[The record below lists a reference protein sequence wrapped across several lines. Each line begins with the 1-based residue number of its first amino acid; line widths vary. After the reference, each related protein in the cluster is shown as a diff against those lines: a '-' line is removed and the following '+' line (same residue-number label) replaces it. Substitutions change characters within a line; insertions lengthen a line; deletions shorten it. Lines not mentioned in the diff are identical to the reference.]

1 MTNESGVRW
10 KTLGGLV
17 IGLAALAATAGC
29 QLASDLVPRTHT
41 TSVSPDGRYTAFV
54 HQEASIDPPDDHLYL
69 GPSGGRARRLMDLAP
84 DADWCRTII
93 WTSDSGR
100 VGFLI
105 RDQHLA
111 VFDTATSEL
120 LAFLPLVRAD
130 GYPGSQ
136 GARHVVLQPDGVVSF
151 ERYDR
156 ATGRAL
162 GAETAAIPVRR
173 LSMRMSW
180 ADTHEPVSDAWVS
193 VRLADGNEVSMRTTP
208 GADGLVRLPAIAAGP
223 FRAVHISIPG
233 TGIAVLL
240 DVPITDR
247 PLEVAL
253 SRQSGRLVAE
263 SR

>member
-69 GPSGGRARRLMDLAP
+69 GPSGGTARRLMDLAP
-84 DADWCRTII
+84 DADWCHTII
-93 WTSDSGR
+93 WASDSSK

-105 RDQHLA
+105 RDQRLA

-120 LAFLPLVRAD
+120 LAFLQLVLED
-130 GYPGSQ
+130 GSPGSQ
-136 GARHVVLQPDGVVSF
+136 GARHVVLQPDGVVAF
-151 ERYDR
+151 ERFER
-156 ATGRAL
+156 ATDRAL
-162 GAETAAIPVRR
+162 GTETAAIPVRR
-173 LSMRMSW
+173 LSMRMNW
-180 ADTHEPVSDAWVS
+180 ADTRGPVNDAWVS
-193 VRLADGNEVSMRTTP
+193 VRVADGNDVSVRTTP

-233 TGIAVLL
+233 MGTAVLL

-247 PLEVAL
+247 PLEVTL

-263 SR
+263 AR

>member
-1 MTNESGVRW
+1 MKEVPARW
-10 KTLGGLV
+10 KDLRSAVTVV
-17 IGLAALAATAGC
+17 IALAATAGC
-29 QLASDLVPRTHT
+29 QMARDFLPRSHT

-69 GPSGGRARRLMDLAP
+69 GLSGGRPRRLMDLAP
-84 DADWCRTII
+84 DADWCRTIV
-93 WTSDSGR
+93 WTSDSGK

-105 RDQHLA
+105 RDQRLA

-120 LAFLPLVRAD
+120 LAFTQLVLAD

-162 GAETAAIPVRR
+162 GAEAAAIPVRR
-173 LSMRMSW
+173 LSMRMTW

-193 VRLADGNEVSMRTTP
+193 VRAAYGNDVAVRTTP

-233 TGIAVLL
+233 TGTAVLL